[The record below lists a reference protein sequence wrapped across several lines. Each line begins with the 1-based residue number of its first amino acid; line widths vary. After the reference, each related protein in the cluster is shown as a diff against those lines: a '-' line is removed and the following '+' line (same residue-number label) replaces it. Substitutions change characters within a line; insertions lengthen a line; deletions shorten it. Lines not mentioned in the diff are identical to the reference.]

1 MSQPTMNPSSMNL
14 SSTSPLDLSRMQPGL
29 ADPVHDA
36 QRCFRTVLEALSHP
50 GRLHTLPVDVEHPA
64 GLSPAQAAILLA
76 LADYD
81 TPVWLPLAS
90 RNGDAGR
97 YLRFHCGCPLVDTQ
111 QGTPID
117 APIGVRIDAPIDAP
131 IDAQFVVLD
140 GLSTLPAL
148 DTLRLGDPAYP
159 DRSAT
164 VLVDVPALQADGP
177 LKLRGPGI
185 RDTQALGVAG
195 WTPATSA
202 WLADNHAR
210 FPLGADLILSCGD
223 RIVGLPR
230 TTLVEV

>member
-97 YLRFHCGCPLVDTQ
+97 YLRFHCGCPLVD
-111 QGTPID
+111 
-117 APIGVRIDAPIDAP
+117 APIDAH
-131 IDAQFVVLD
+131 FVVLD

-210 FPLGADLILSCGD
+210 FPLGVDLILSCGD